1 MFSFLH
7 SPSALSP
14 GSCMGHGVWIL
25 LAMTHLTLDFSVCS
39 PLSQSMGIRL
49 TTKSVPHT
57 RPSWQPLWE
66 STNKLHWRTISPSVH
81 RLLNPAVPDRRVG
94 MGPQVTG
101 PKHLKLM
108 RNGQAVCKEC
118 GLKPSEMETE
128 DPQLVI
134 SEAPATSSSG
144 RKGGPV
150 RLLRRT
156 RRQLKWDSYDKSK
169 EGRTTTVAGFIDWGP
184 TGTDSVDDDSKLELN
199 GSLSTKVPTT
209 TVATTTSTT
218 ARVFQRTFTVV
229 TTPEPRRLSTTKATV
244 NGGTVKPPKPI
255 VETSGEPKD
264 DHQKESVLWLRFKSC
279 ALRSRC
285 IKLLLFFFF
294 LHYLKNSML
303 TRFTNVEAYWFK
315 NWMKLGSK
323 IQICR

>member
-1 MFSFLH
+1 
-7 SPSALSP
+7 
-14 GSCMGHGVWIL
+14 MGHGVWIL
-25 LAMTHLTLDFSVCS
+25 LAMTHLTLDFSACS

-49 TTKSVPHT
+49 STKSVTHS

-66 STNKLHWRTISPSVH
+66 STNKLHWRTMSPSVH
-81 RLLNPAVPDRRVG
+81 RLLNPAVPDGRVSI
-94 MGPQVTG
+94 GPKVKG

-108 RNGQAVCKEC
+108 RNDQGVCKEW
-118 GLKPSEMETE
+118 GLKNSEMETE
-128 DPQLVI
+128 DPQPVI
-134 SEAPATSSSG
+134 SEAPAALSSG
-144 RKGGPV
+144 RKGETV

-156 RRQLKWDSYDKSK
+156 RRQLKWDSFDKSQ

-199 GSLSTKVPTT
+199 GTLSTKVPTT

-244 NGGTVKPPKPI
+244 NEGTVKPPKPY

-264 DHQKESVLWLRFKSC
+264 DNQKESVLLLRFKIW
-279 ALRSRC
+279 ALMSRC
-285 IKLLLFFFF
+285 SKLLF
-294 LHYLKNSML
+294 LKDKCS
-303 TRFTNVEAYWFK
+303 
-315 NWMKLGSK
+315 
-323 IQICR
+323 I

>member
-1 MFSFLH
+1 MICLVMKPVWIYIFSFLH

-25 LAMTHLTLDFSVCS
+25 LAMTHLTLDFSACS
-39 PLSQSMGIRL
+39 PLSQSVGIRF
-49 TTKSVPHT
+49 TTKSVPHS
-57 RPSWQPLWE
+57 RPSWHPLWE
-66 STNKLHWRTISPSVH
+66 NTNKLHFRTMSPLVR
-81 RLLNPAVPDRRVG
+81 RLLNPAVPDSLVG
-94 MGPQVTG
+94 MGPKLKG

-108 RNGQAVCKEC
+108 RNDQAACKEC
-118 GLKPSEMETE
+118 GLKSSKLETE

-134 SEAPATSSSG
+134 SEAPAALSSG
-144 RKGGPV
+144 RRRETV
-150 RLLRRT
+150 WLLRRT
-156 RRQLKWDSYDKSK
+156 RRQLKWDSYDKSH

-199 GSLSTKVPTT
+199 GTLSTKVPTT

-244 NGGTVKPPKPI
+244 NEGTVKPPKPY

-264 DHQKESVLWLRFKSC
+264 DNQKELVLLLKFKSW
-279 ALRSRC
+279 ALMSRC
-285 IKLLLFFFF
+285 IKLLF
-294 LHYLKNSML
+294 LKDKW
-303 TRFTNVEAYWFK
+303 T
-315 NWMKLGSK
+315 
-323 IQICR
+323 I